1 LAEPITEKRKILD
14 RIWDSE
20 EHKGGFPYGTVIVVL
35 TAVLTIMAVFLSS
48 QGESRT
54 GDDLRWIF
62 FLLLVIILCVTVI
75 RWVYPKRAWYE
86 GVEYSVESDDG
97 EFKQGLNK
105 HSVQE
110 AIEGNIFG
118 QINLLLDLKETFV
131 NKVMVRKRL
140 SRSDLREIIEKGR
153 AGQTV
158 KDIDLAWILKAT
170 TRDIEDL
177 LLDDSNGIRANF
189 YVWFSDMLIKVEEW
203 H

>member
-1 LAEPITEKRKILD
+1 MPEPISEKRKILD

-20 EHKGGFPYGTVIVVL
+20 EHKNGFPFGTVIVVL

-54 GDDLRWIF
+54 GDDMRWIF
-62 FLLLVIILCVTVI
+62 FLVLVIILCVTVI
-75 RWVYPKRAWYE
+75 RWIYPKKAWYE
-86 GVEYSVESDDG
+86 GTNYSIELDDG

-105 HSVQE
+105 HSVKE

-118 QINLLLDLKETFV
+118 QINLLMELKETLT
-131 NKVMVRKRL
+131 NKVMVRKHL
-140 SRSDLREIIEKGR
+140 SRTDLRAAIEKGK
-153 AGQTV
+153 AGEV
-158 KDIDLAWILKAT
+158 VRDIDLAWILKAT

-177 LLDDSNGIRANF
+177 LLDESNGIGANF
-189 YVWFSDMLIKVEEW
+189 YVWFSDMLRKVEEW

>member
-1 LAEPITEKRKILD
+1 MAEPISEKRKILD

-20 EHKGGFPYGTVIVVL
+20 EHRGDFPFGTLIVVL
-35 TAVLTIMAVFLSS
+35 TAVLTIMAVFLST

-54 GDDLRWIF
+54 GDDMRWIF
-62 FLLLVIILCVTVI
+62 FLLLVIILCVTAV

-86 GVEYSVESDDG
+86 GMHYTVDLDDG
-97 EFKQGLNK
+97 EFKLGLNK
-105 HSVQE
+105 HSVQQ

-140 SRSDLREIIEKGR
+140 SRPDLRAMIENGK
-153 AGQTV
+153 AGHMI
-158 KDIDLAWILKAT
+158 KDIDLIWIVKAT

-177 LLDDSNGIRANF
+177 LMDESNGIGANF
-189 YVWFSDMLIKVEEW
+189 YVWFSDMLRKVEEW